1 MRRKDREMDKDFAYS
16 VIDKAVFGTLATVN
30 EDGTPYCIPV
40 SIARKDD
47 KIYFHSAKSGTK
59 IDNIKRNQTVCM
71 SFVGNVHVPEEL
83 NDGSKQDNT
92 DSTKV
97 FDTRFTT
104 EFESAVV
111 FGTISIV
118 EDKNEKVMG
127 LRLIS
132 EKYVPKDMPYFDKA
146 VDVSYN
152 VTYVLRLDIQHITGK
167 RKKYDKEGIEMKWGR
182 ME

>member
-1 MRRKDREMDKDFAYS
+1 
-16 VIDKAVFGTLATVN
+16 
-30 EDGTPYCIPV
+30 
-40 SIARKDD
+40 
-47 KIYFHSAKSGTK
+47 
-59 IDNIKRNQTVCM
+59 M

-132 EKYVPKDMPYFDKA
+132 EKYVPKDMTYFDKA